1 MYSNIL
7 GQSFGPRWTQKP
19 IVVYFTP
26 TLDHGCLQ
34 TPGVFLLPP
43 TPTPSFYQ
51 LLSEFPS
58 LPLSVARDPSWKLLS
73 PPRSLIRHPS
83 RSSPHSAPVSWLAS
97 LTSLCSVPSLPPS
110 PLKFFLSSLQP
121 LFLYSLLLLTYLFS
135 LSYPKKIPF
144 HACPLSCFPFTQ
156 KLIGIVATIVL
167 FTCLPFTS
175 WTRASWSLTP
185 IPSCP
190 QIALERMKNTLP
202 YCQMHL
208 KALFLF
214 GLSIYFS

>member
-135 LSYPKKIPF
+135 LSYPKKNTFPRLSSLLFSLYTEAYRNCSNNRSLHLSPLYIMNQGILIPDP
-144 HACPLSCFPFTQ
+144 HPILPPDCSWKDEKHPSLLSDAL
-156 KLIGIVATIVL
+156 KSLIFIWAFYL
-167 FTCLPFTS
+167 F
-175 WTRASWSLTP
+175 
-185 IPSCP
+185 
-190 QIALERMKNTLP
+190 
-202 YCQMHL
+202 
-208 KALFLF
+208 
-214 GLSIYFS
+214 